1 MRRTTLLLGSPLLA
15 LALVACQPKETPEQA
30 EQNAES
36 AVCTNL
42 AAVGTALEAVGEL
55 SPSSTVGDAL
65 KARSNL
71 STALAK
77 LDQSEEALDQ
87 LRVKELQK
95 QAKAFEKEV
104 EKVAK
109 KKDTTLEQAAE
120 ELQVKLQPV
129 LAARSAALAEVDCAN
144 GDVVV
149 PESTN

>member
-1 MRRTTLLLGSPLLA
+1 M
-15 LALVACQPKETPEQA
+15 ACQPKETPEQA

-120 ELQVKLQPV
+120 EPKGQT
-129 LAARSAALAEVDCAN
+129 AACTGYRAALAEVECAN